1 MLEAKALRMV
11 VHPTG
16 PSPTVT
22 RQAPPLQEE
31 EEEDQE
37 EQVVDLVRLHQGV
50 WVQEE
55 AAAALHRF
63 QDNNKHPINIH
74 HQRMS

>member
-1 MLEAKALRMV
+1 MAPRPAA
-11 VHPTG
+11 HQTG
-16 PSPTVT
+16 PSLTVT
-22 RQAPPLQEE
+22 RQAPPPQEEE

-37 EQVVDLVRLHQGV
+37 EQVVDLVHLHQGV

-63 QDNNKHPINIH
+63 QDNNTHLINIH

>member
-1 MLEAKALRMV
+1 MAPRPAVHQNGSSPMV
-11 VHPTG
+11 M
-16 PSPTVT
+16 
-22 RQAPPLQEE
+22 RQAPPPQEE
-31 EEEDQE
+31 EEEEDHE
-37 EQVVDLVRLHQGV
+37 EQLVDLVHLHQGV

-63 QDNNKHPINIH
+63 QDNNKHLINIH